1 MGKRKEG
8 IMIREKLK
16 KILMLCIYFI
26 SSIFSHSMIIKP
38 LNFGETINH
47 EKVGYKEYKII
58 NNNEFKIMY
67 KVDIKGLNSNDFS
80 VEIYPK
86 VFRLEPKE
94 SRIVKVLIQ
103 SKEHVNEGEYQFE
116 MLFFPIKLPIKDNI
130 KQGIIGE
137 LGTVIGIDMFCYVG
151 QVGDIT
157 KDIKI
162 EKVDKIENK
171 IKFDVVNNM
180 DRSIKL
186 SLRTLE
192 KNEIKEEF
200 NFIKR
205 IPKKTRKKVELKLN
219 YFKVDKVEIYDIES
233 EKMLYEKILE

>member
-1 MGKRKEG
+1 
-8 IMIREKLK
+8 
-16 KILMLCIYFI
+16 
-26 SSIFSHSMIIKP
+26 
-38 LNFGETINH
+38 
-47 EKVGYKEYKII
+47 
-58 NNNEFKIMY
+58 
-67 KVDIKGLNSNDFS
+67 
-80 VEIYPK
+80 
-86 VFRLEPKE
+86 
-94 SRIVKVLIQ
+94 
-103 SKEHVNEGEYQFE
+103 
-116 MLFFPIKLPIKDNI
+116 
-130 KQGIIGE
+130 
-137 LGTVIGIDMFCYVG
+137 MFCYVG